1 MRKWVAITILL
12 CAGCGGVDSTT
23 TGAEI
28 ERACSG
34 FITHTQI
41 ETAITTY
48 EALRDDLGFS
58 KADGLVAGTQICT
71 AQPIPPGFDSAQC
84 VFCNTAIVDFVWD
97 Q

>member
-1 MRKWVAITILL
+1 MRQWVAITIVL
-12 CAGCGGVDSTT
+12 CAGCSSVDSTT

-41 ETAITTY
+41 ETLITTY
-48 EALRDDLGFS
+48 EALRDLGFS
-58 KADGLVAGTQICT
+58 KADGLVAGTEICL
-71 AQPIPPGFDSAQC
+71 APPIPPGFDFQQC